1 MMDMKDRVVLVAG
14 AVNDVG
20 EAVSLRLA
28 QGGATI
34 VLADSDKQGL
44 TALEKKVADAG
55 GTVKAVVVN
64 LANGDE
70 VEAAVTSIAEE
81 SGSIDVLVNCMDTPG
96 KASVSDT
103 ALDGWQSLVDSNLS
117 AMFYVTKAVV
127 STMRA
132 KQYGRIV
139 NINDLDYLGMAG
151 SSGYSTV
158 KSGAFGLTRGLA
170 LELAKEGITVNTV
183 VKGVIQKPDVTLSE
197 EEYANAAKRMPVNKL
212 GTTDDIAYAV
222 SLFASESS
230 NYMTGQTLF
239 VCGGKSL
246 FASMSV

>member
-20 EAVSLRLA
+20 EAVSLKLA
-28 QGGATI
+28 QGGATV
-34 VLADSDKQGL
+34 VLADSDKEGL
-44 TALEKKVADAG
+44 TALEKKVAEAG
-55 GTVKAVVVN
+55 GKAKAVVVD
-64 LANGDE
+64 LTSGVE
-70 VEAAVTSIAEE
+70 VDAAVASVAEE
-81 SGSIDVLVNCMDTPG
+81 SGSIDVLVNCMDTLE

-103 ALDGWQSLVDSNLS
+103 VLDGWKSLVDSNLS
-117 AMFYVTKAVV
+117 AIFYVTKAVV
-127 STMRA
+127 PKMRA

-151 SSGYSTV
+151 SSSYSAV
-158 KSGAFGLTRGLA
+158 KSGIFGLTRGLA

-183 VKGVIQKPDVTLSE
+183 VKGEIQKPDVTLSE

-230 NYMTGQTLF
+230 NYITGQTLF

-246 FASMSV
+246 FASLSV

>member
-1 MMDMKDRVVLVAG
+1 MMDIKDRVVLVAG

-28 QGGATI
+28 KGGAMI
-34 VLADSDKQGL
+34 VLADSDTEGL

-55 GTVKAVVVN
+55 GKVKAVTVN
-64 LANGDE
+64 MTNGDE
-70 VEAAVTSIAEE
+70 VDAAVASIAEE
-81 SGSIDVLVNCMDTPG
+81 SGSIDVLVNCMDTPE
-96 KASVSDT
+96 KESVSDT
-103 ALDGWQSLVDSNLS
+103 VLDRWQTLIDSNLT
-117 AMFYVTKAVV
+117 AVFHFTKAVI
-127 STMRA
+127 SKMRA

-151 SSGYSTV
+151 TSSYSTV
-158 KSGAFGLTRGLA
+158 KSGIFGFTRSLA

-183 VKGVIQKPDVTLSE
+183 VKGEIQQPDVALSE
-197 EEYANAAKRMPVNKL
+197 EDYANAAKRMPVNKL
-212 GTTDDIAYAV
+212 GTPDDIAYAV

-230 NYMTGQTLF
+230 NYITGQTLF

-246 FASMSV
+246 YSSMSV